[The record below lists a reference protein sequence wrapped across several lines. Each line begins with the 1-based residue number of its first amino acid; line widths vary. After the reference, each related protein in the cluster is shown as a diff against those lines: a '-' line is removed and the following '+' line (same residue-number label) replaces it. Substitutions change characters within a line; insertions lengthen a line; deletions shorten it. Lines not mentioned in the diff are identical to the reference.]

1 MENTIS
7 TIALF
12 ASLAGNVLIN
22 MQKRAGFVVWILA
35 NLMWIAYN
43 VTCHLNWQ
51 QLAMYAV
58 YTALSAHG
66 FMSLGKKTKAS
77 SANA

>member
-7 TIALF
+7 TIALI
-12 ASLAGNVLIN
+12 ASLSGNVLIN
-22 MQKRAGFVVWILA
+22 MQKRAGFVVWIIA

-43 VTCHLNWQ
+43 VTCHMNWQ

-66 FMSLGKKTKAS
+66 FLQWGRKAKA
-77 SANA
+77 ANADK